1 MYFMKVIQNQNS
13 RRALHARLVVWFVS
27 LPLSLLISPNLQM
40 NYTNWKKLQIKYKFH
55 HPSSSDPITIFSL
68 DTLTPPRVVDLGLV
82 PVDHDGG
89 VGHLVHL
96 DLGDDPLLEVV
107 PLFVWPPGGGAPDD
121 EPPPSVVLATLT
133 STPIVLHRIVCWF
146 NFGFSFI

>member
-82 PVDHDGG
+82 PVAQVPKTSVNLDGD
-89 VGHLVHL
+89 VREKFMCS
-96 DLGDDPLLEVV
+96 PSLLTQGSWEWWV
-107 PLFVWPPGGGAPDD
+107 
-121 EPPPSVVLATLT
+121 SQIST
-133 STPIVLHRIVCWF
+133 SRILHSGP
-146 NFGFSFI
+146 NFR